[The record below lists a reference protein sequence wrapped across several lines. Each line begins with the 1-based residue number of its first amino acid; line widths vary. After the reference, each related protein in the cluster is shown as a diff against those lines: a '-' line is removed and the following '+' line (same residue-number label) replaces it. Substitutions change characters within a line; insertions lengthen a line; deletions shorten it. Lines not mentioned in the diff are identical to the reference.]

1 MPYFE
6 VVVVK
11 TNVYTEQYRGRAFI
25 KAEDEDQAKRKLRAI
40 DRHMD
45 HDDLD
50 VLIDFGEE
58 EDCLLINT
66 KELAEN
72 AEQEFT
78 TTVKKLR
85 ELGEKED
92 RTDFTLHLRQE
103 IEGNPGSDDV
113 ILKVP
118 NYDRD

>member
-11 TNVYTEQYRGRAFI
+11 TNVYTEEYRGIAYI
-25 KAEDEDQAKRKLRAI
+25 KAEDEDQAKRKLRVI

-85 ELGEKED
+85 ELGRRED
-92 RTDFTLHLRQE
+92 RTEFDLLLHDE

-118 NYDRD
+118 KYDRD

>member
-78 TTVKKLR
+78 TTVNNLR
-85 ELGEKED
+85 KLGEKED

-103 IEGNPGSDDV
+103 IEGNPGSDRKSTR
-113 ILKVP
+113 L
-118 NYDRD
+118 NSSHT